1 MNDIEGIIILLLR
14 ISEKLFIIYF
24 FIYLVVDLVLFIYSL
39 FAFSQKS
46 KFISQNVA
54 YKEHFITLLVPA
66 YNEEVSIVDCIKT
79 LLKLDYPAFEV
90 IVINDGSKDR
100 TLDTLMN
107 FFDLKSIDR
116 NPPIPLQSMPVRDV
130 FQDSE
135 FPLKVIDKENGGK
148 ADAIN
153 AGINF
158 SKGKYVCTIDADSIL
173 DEMALKMVVEPFVL
187 DEDTMVT
194 GGQLAASNGLHIKDN
209 RIVKARTPSNI
220 WVIWQII
227 EYIRSFM
234 ISRTGLSRINALLIM
249 SGAFSLYRKSELLAV
264 GGFLSKVNN
273 HPFIVRTVGQGKHTV
288 CEDMEIV
295 VRLYR
300 YRKEQKRRAKVTFLP
315 RPVCWTEV
323 PEKGENLYKQR
334 SRWHQ
339 GLAESLT
346 LHRNMMLEPS
356 FGILGMVGLPYYFFF
371 ELLAP
376 FIKVL
381 AILFILVSFVF
392 GTINMTWALLMLL
405 FVVLLSAIIMT
416 TITTLVEYWSYKQ
429 SSTNRAALRYKG
441 FYDWAW
447 FIVAGIIGEFTFSF
461 FKIFAQLD
469 GLVSYLKGKS
479 DWKKF
484 ERKGIEVK

>member
-1 MNDIEGIIILLLR
+1 
-14 ISEKLFIIYF
+14 
-24 FIYLVVDLVLFIYSL
+24 
-39 FAFSQKS
+39 
-46 KFISQNVA
+46 
-54 YKEHFITLLVPA
+54 
-66 YNEEVSIVDCIKT
+66 
-79 LLKLDYPAFEV
+79 
-90 IVINDGSKDR
+90 
-100 TLDTLMN
+100 
-107 FFDLKSIDR
+107 
-116 NPPIPLQSMPVRDV
+116 
-130 FQDSE
+130 
-135 FPLKVIDKENGGK
+135 
-148 ADAIN
+148 
-153 AGINF
+153 
-158 SKGKYVCTIDADSIL
+158 
-173 DEMALKMVVEPFVL
+173 
-187 DEDTMVT
+187 
-194 GGQLAASNGLHIKDN
+194 
-209 RIVKARTPSNI
+209 
-220 WVIWQII
+220 
-227 EYIRSFM
+227 
-234 ISRTGLSRINALLIM
+234 
-249 SGAFSLYRKSELLAV
+249 
-264 GGFLSKVNN
+264 
-273 HPFIVRTVGQGKHTV
+273 
-288 CEDMEIV
+288 MEIV